1 MSTTPIHAIGPQLDH
16 AFQQRLADREP
27 TRFRHGL
34 VGHPLLTLDAIAQLS
49 SELPPQSVS
58 AEVGDKPLAAGD
70 AAGVAVRVDDVAAQI
85 RDIAANSSW
94 FTLLHIQQVDRYQR
108 LVDDILDGLA
118 ASSGLPRE
126 SLRRRMGFL
135 FASSP
140 GAVTAAHF
148 DIEHSFCMQLEG
160 QRTLGFGRF
169 ADEEQREAHVR
180 SYWRGDFGRFD
191 TLPEV
196 TAEYEIGPGDG
207 CYIPPYTPHWISNHD
222 KTSLSMT
229 VTFFNDDNERE
240 SLVQAFNTKVQ
251 RLGIDAPPY
260 GRSPGRD
267 RAKVAFMK
275 GYGAAKRRLG
285 LSGSASVGSH

>member
-1 MSTTPIHAIGPQLDH
+1 MSTTPVHAIGPQVDH
-16 AFQQRLADREP
+16 HFQERLASRRP

-34 VGHPLLTLDAIAQLS
+34 VGNPLLTLDAIADLS
-49 SELPPQSVS
+49 GELPPASVS
-58 AEVGDKPLAAGD
+58 AEVGEKPLAAGD
-70 AAGVAVRVDDVAAQI
+70 AAGVAVTVDDVAAQI
-85 RDIAANSSW
+85 RDIAVNSSW
-94 FTLLHIQQVDRYQR
+94 FTLLHIQQVDRYRR
-108 LVDDILDGLA
+108 LVDDIVDGLA
-118 ASSGLPRE
+118 ATSGLPPE

-140 GAVTAAHF
+140 QAVTAAHF

-160 QRTLGFGRF
+160 NRLLGFGRF
-169 ADEEQREAHVR
+169 ADEAERDAHVR

-207 CYIPPYTPHWISNHD
+207 CYIPPYTPHWITNYD

-229 VTFFNDDNERE
+229 VTFFNDDNEHE

-251 RLGIDAPPY
+251 RLGIDPPPY
-260 GRSPGRD
+260 GRSPARD
-267 RAKVAFMK
+267 RAKIAFMK
-275 GYGAAKRRLG
+275 GYGGAKRRLG